1 MTHAMFQLGLSVH
14 ASRISTRLDQVADV
28 FYVTDQMGG
37 KIEDPARLE
46 AIRIRI
52 TDELDHML
60 KI

>member
-1 MTHAMFQLGLSVH
+1 MFQLGLSVH

-52 TDELDHML
+52 ADEVDRCL
-60 KI
+60 KIQTEV